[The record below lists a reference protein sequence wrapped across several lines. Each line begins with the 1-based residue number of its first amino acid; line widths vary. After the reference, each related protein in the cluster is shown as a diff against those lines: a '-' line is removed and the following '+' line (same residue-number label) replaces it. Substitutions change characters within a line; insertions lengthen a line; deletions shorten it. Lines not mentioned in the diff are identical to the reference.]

1 MELNQILKDLPVLFG
16 AVLVAVLF
24 IQSGLDKAFDWRGN
38 LDFLTSHFSKTP
50 LKGTV
55 APMMATI
62 TLLELATGILSVAGI
77 LYFLI
82 AGSTNLIFWAAAVGS
97 ATIIALFFGQRVAK
111 DYAGAA
117 ILIPYFILLLFL
129 TYISN
134 PYTRP

>member
-1 MELNQILKDLPVLFG
+1 MELEQILKDLPVLFG

-24 IQSGLDKAFDWRGN
+24 IQSGLDKAFDWKGN
-38 LDFLTSHFSKTP
+38 LDFLTRHFSKSP

-82 AGSTNLIFWAAAVGS
+82 AGSTNLIFWAAALGS